1 MDNNLEILKGKKLLI
16 VDDEQD
22 VLDTL
27 SDLLNVCDIDTA
39 SDYQSAEKLLI
50 ENDYQL
56 VILDIMGVQGYDLL
70 EIANQKG
77 LSVLMFTANALS
89 PDDFAKS
96 MTKGA
101 KAYVPKQEMF
111 QIGIYAAEILM
122 ARKTG
127 VEQHRKWYQRLKPL
141 FEKRFGDDWLAQYQK
156 SGKNIDWMDFDA

>member
-1 MDNNLEILKGKKLLI
+1 MDNLEILKGKKLLV

-27 SDLLNVCDIDTA
+27 SDLLDVCDIDTA
-39 SDYQSAEKLLI
+39 SDYESAEKLLI
-50 ENDYQL
+50 ENDYEL

-70 EIANQKG
+70 DIATQKKF
-77 LSVLMFTANALS
+77 SVIMFTANALS

-111 QIGIYAAEILM
+111 EIGTYVAEMLLTRQAGIE
-122 ARKTG
+122 RPK
-127 VEQHRKWYQRLKPL
+127 KWYQRLKSF
-141 FEKRFGDDWLAQYQK
+141 FEKRFGDDWLAEFQK

>member
-1 MDNNLEILKGKKLLI
+1 MDNLKILKEKKLLV

-27 SDLLNVCDIDTA
+27 SDLLDVCDIDTA
-39 SDYQSAEKLLI
+39 SDYESAEKLLI
-50 ENDYQL
+50 EGDYDL

-70 EIANQKG
+70 DIATQKG
-77 LSVLMFTANALS
+77 FLVIMFTANALS

-101 KAYVPKQEMF
+101 KAYIPKIEMF
-111 QIGIYAAEILM
+111 EIGSYAAEMLL
-122 ARKTG
+122 ARETG
-127 VEQHRKWYQRLKPL
+127 IERPKKWYQRLKIF
-141 FEKRFGDDWLAQYQK
+141 FEKRFGDDWLAEYQK